1 MHDVKAFLW
10 YYISNAVINWNIN
23 GIQTPDDAKVFG
35 EIYWEEND
43 IILVLESRVGIC
55 LKTIWSINWSING
68 IINGS
73 IKGSINGSIKGSIN
87 WSINGSINWSI
98 KGSIN
103 GSIKGSIN
111 GSIKGSINGSIYWSI
126 KGSINGSIKGS
137 INGSIKG
144 SINGSIKGSIN
155 GRKIQTGPLTV
166 QFTYSWLPTKDETSE
181 TIVRNLFRPF
191 SWIQS
196 SLSIPKLAYFC
207 LWSFSKSPIVCRNQ
221 KSRFKSSYFQSFMSS
236 FQSDSLWVT
245 LYTIRSSR
253 FTVRW
258 RSYLRAEL
266 FLQLLKECYAAYL
279 MQWYIMY
286 CPLTWA
292 FLVKK

>member
-23 GIQTPDDAKVFG
+23 GSI
-35 EIYWEEND
+35 N
-43 IILVLESRVGIC
+43 
-55 LKTIWSINWSING
+55 WSINGSING

-87 WSINGSINWSI
+87 W
-98 KGSIN
+98 
-103 GSIKGSIN
+103 
-111 GSIKGSINGSIYWSI
+111 
-126 KGSINGSIKGS
+126 
-137 INGSIKG
+137 SIKG

-196 SLSIPKLAYFC
+196 SLSIPTLAYFC
-207 LWSFSKSPIVCRNQ
+207 LWSFNKSPIVCRNQ

-236 FQSDSLWVT
+236 FQSDYLWVT
-245 LYTIRSSR
+245 LYTITSSR
-253 FTVRW
+253 LTVKW

-266 FLQLLKECYAAYL
+266 FLQLLKECYVVYL
-279 MQWYIMY
+279 MQLNIVY
-286 CPLTWA
+286 CINMS
-292 FLVKK
+292 